1 MMRFS
6 MPALAAALILGLG
19 GAARAEEPAKKA
31 AEPKVTN
38 PTLKKHLLENIDVFG
53 KNDLPAIYILGP
65 GVEDIEGAILVR
77 DFSRDPFFMQNI
89 DREEF
94 ELKVTLRDLAEIG
107 NREKEKE
114 QQTSAKR

>member
-1 MMRFS
+1 MKRFS
-6 MPALAAALILGLG
+6 LPALAALLVLGLG
-19 GAARAEEPAKKA
+19 GEAQSEEAARKPGEPTI
-31 AEPKVTN
+31 TN

-53 KNDLPAIYILGP
+53 KSDMPAIYILGP

-94 ELKVTLRDLAEIG
+94 ELKVTLRDLSDMLSEDKDKIQ
-107 NREKEKE
+107 E
-114 QQTSAKR
+114 SAAK